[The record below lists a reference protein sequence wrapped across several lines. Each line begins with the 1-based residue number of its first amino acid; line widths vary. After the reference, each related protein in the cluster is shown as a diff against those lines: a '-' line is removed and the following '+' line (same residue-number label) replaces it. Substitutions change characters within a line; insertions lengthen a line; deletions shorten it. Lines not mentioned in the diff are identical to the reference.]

1 MGTNYFKEFL
11 KYGSLNVMGMIGLS
25 CYILADTFFI
35 SKGLGATG
43 LTALNLAIPIYSIIH
58 GCGLMLGMGGAIKYT
73 VFKSQGNDNAGN
85 HVFTNTLYLAG
96 LLSVFFFS
104 LGLFLSNRLTTLVG
118 ADPQVFHMTQ
128 IYLKIILLFS
138 PAFILNNILI
148 CFVRNDG
155 NPQRSMA
162 AMLGGSLSNILLD
175 YIFIFPLRMGMF
187 GAVFATG
194 LAPIISMII
203 LCPYF
208 VKKRNGFIPKWT
220 PFSMKISGNIFA
232 LGFSNFITEL
242 SSGIVILVFNYII
255 LEIEGNIGIA
265 AYGVIA
271 NLSLVVLSIFTGLS
285 QGMQPLISNAYGR
298 GEGGAVTKVL
308 RYGLYS
314 MAIIAIMLY
323 IAVLLLAE
331 PLAQIF
337 NSENHTQLQQIAVL
351 GLRIYFTGIVFA
363 GYNILLATYFTST
376 EKPFPAQ
383 FITLS
388 RGLIFIVPLAFL
400 LSTWLKMTGIWLT
413 FPVTEGIVAV
423 MAFVTYKNIKHRKK

>member
-1 MGTNYFKEFL
+1 M
-11 KYGSLNVMGMIGLS
+11 
-25 CYILADTFFI
+25 
-35 SKGLGATG
+35 
-43 LTALNLAIPIYSIIH
+43 
-58 GCGLMLGMGGAIKYT
+58 
-73 VFKSQGNDNAGN
+73 
-85 HVFTNTLYLAG
+85 
-96 LLSVFFFS
+96 
-104 LGLFLSNRLTTLVG
+104 
-118 ADPQVFHMTQ
+118 
-128 IYLKIILLFS
+128 
-138 PAFILNNILI
+138 
-148 CFVRNDG
+148 
-155 NPQRSMA
+155 
-162 AMLGGSLSNILLD
+162 
-175 YIFIFPLRMGMF
+175 
-187 GAVFATG
+187 
-194 LAPIISMII
+194 
-203 LCPYF
+203 
-208 VKKRNGFIPKWT
+208 
-220 PFSMKISGNIFA
+220 
-232 LGFSNFITEL
+232 
-242 SSGIVILVFNYII
+242 
-255 LEIEGNIGIA
+255 
-265 AYGVIA
+265 
-271 NLSLVVLSIFTGLS
+271 
-285 QGMQPLISNAYGR
+285 
-298 GEGGAVTKVL
+298 TKVL